1 MENLKKNLQMF
12 DFKENQP
19 VVITTCYSEDF
30 GYSYNDEILKY
41 LRMDEKNIYFIVT
54 ENTIDFEDL
63 KELYKPKDKVIGIKK
78 EYIKTIED
86 ASNFINDINSIENY
100 EQLERIKIS
109 ASNLTRDKS
118 FLNIHPYLVAENKT
132 HFQFLVKRQTVGFD
146 KYFLVIS
153 RKDDRDI
160 TYVGIRLVEY
170 KKGDIN
176 PFITYP
182 KLADIWTERK
192 ERAISSINR
201 FNQNESTGR
210 IFLVLLENEVI
221 GITGYYLIDADEK
234 HDIYEYSD
242 NDINDIDSYVGLRW
256 HGIVLEHQKR
266 GYSQKALDLLIDE
279 VKNDTPARYIQE
291 LLPFDKL
298 DNLPYFE
305 KMGFI
310 NKDLNT
316 PKIYKE
322 MPDIKCYRLVKEL
335 DLNDGLY
342 LGSCINLTEHTDLFA
357 KKRS

>member
-1 MENLKKNLQMF
+1 METFN
-12 DFKENQP
+12 FKEYQP
-19 VVITTCYSEDF
+19 VTITTSYSEDF

-41 LRMDEKNIYFIVT
+41 SSMDEKNIYFIATKNV
-54 ENTIDFEDL
+54 IDFDDF

-78 EYIKTIED
+78 EYIETIED
-86 ASNFINDINSIENY
+86 ASNFIKDINSIENY
-100 EQLERIKIS
+100 EQQERIKIS
-109 ASNLTRDKS
+109 ASKLTIDKS
-118 FLNIHPYLVAENKT
+118 FLNTHLYLVAENKT
-132 HFQFLVKRQTVGFD
+132 HFQFLVKRQSVGFD
-146 KYFLVIS
+146 KDFLVIS

-176 PFITYP
+176 PFLTYTN
-182 KLADIWTERK
+182 LANIWTERK
-192 ERAISSINR
+192 ERAVSSIDR

-210 IFLVLLENEVI
+210 IFLVLLGNEVI
-221 GITGYYLIDADEK
+221 GITGYYYLIDADEK
-234 HDIYEYSD
+234 YDIYDYSD
-242 NDINDIDSYVGLRW
+242 NNIDSYVGLRW

-335 DLNDGLY
+335 DLDDGFY
-342 LGSCINLTEHTDLFA
+342 SGSLINLTEHTDLFV
-357 KKRS
+357 KKY